1 MGNRGM
7 FISRITAVMAAVSL
21 SAGLFPLRAKA
32 ETFLFDVN
40 GDGTVDMAD
49 ASCILQQYAISA
61 SVGETSA
68 LYDINGDGA
77 VDITDA
83 SLVLSAYA
91 ANAAG
96 LPEGSVEI
104 ISPEDFESG
113 KEIVTKVVYDNFL
126 FAGDS
131 RTVGM
136 SWATGADVIA
146 KESIGYGWAKNQL
159 PQIKNCDNTN
169 IVFWFGVNDLY
180 NISKYITMYNDLY
193 ESMKDKNVNIYVMAV
208 TPCCY
213 SYSRL
218 NSNIEN
224 FNAKMQAGLNENI
237 EFIDTYSFL
246 SQNGFGS
253 SDGLHYSNT
262 TYKAIYDFVLSEIR
276 N

>member
-1 MGNRGM
+1 MSNTGK
-7 FISRITAVMAAVSL
+7 FISRIMAVLAAVSL
-21 SAGLFPLRAKA
+21 SAGVFPLRAKA
-32 ETFLFDVN
+32 ETVSFDVN
-40 GDGTVDMAD
+40 GDGIVDMAD
-49 ASCILQQYAISA
+49 TSCILQQYAIAA
-61 SVGETSA
+61 SGGETSS
-68 LYDINGDGA
+68 LYDVNGDGI
-77 VDITDA
+77 VDVSDA
-83 SLVLSAYA
+83 SLVLTVYA

-96 LPEGSVEI
+96 LPEGSVGI

-113 KEIVTKVVYDNFL
+113 KEIVTKVIYDNFL

-159 PQIKNCDNTN
+159 PQIKSCDNTN

-193 ESMKDKNVNIYVMAV
+193 DSMKDKNVNIYVMAV

-218 NSNIEN
+218 NPDIAD
-224 FNAKMQAGLNENI
+224 FNSKMQAGLNENI

-262 TYKAIYDFVLSEIR
+262 TYRAIYDYVLSEI
-276 N
+276 NK